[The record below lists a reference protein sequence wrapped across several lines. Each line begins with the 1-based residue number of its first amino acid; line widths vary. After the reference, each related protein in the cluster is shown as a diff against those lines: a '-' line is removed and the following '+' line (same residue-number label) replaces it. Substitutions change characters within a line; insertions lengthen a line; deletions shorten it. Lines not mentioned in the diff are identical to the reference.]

1 MKIKQ
6 GFMLREVAGNF
17 VVVAVG
23 EASKNF
29 NGVINL
35 NESGAFLWKQ
45 LMSETT
51 NDKLLDALLNE
62 YSGDVNKEGLLKSA
76 INGMVAQLNDPYSG
90 YMEVEDAADV
100 FTALKQQGI
109 AIRLMKNYLRIC
121 AGSDAENKAV
131 LEALEAALKGA

>member
-51 NDKLLDALLNE
+51 NEKLLDALLNE
-62 YSGDVNKEGLLKSA
+62 YDVSEEIAKKDIEMFVDKLKE
-76 INGMVAQLNDPYSG
+76 
-90 YMEVEDAADV
+90 AD
-100 FTALKQQGI
+100 I
-109 AIRLMKNYLRIC
+109 
-121 AGSDAENKAV
+121 
-131 LEALEAALKGA
+131 LE